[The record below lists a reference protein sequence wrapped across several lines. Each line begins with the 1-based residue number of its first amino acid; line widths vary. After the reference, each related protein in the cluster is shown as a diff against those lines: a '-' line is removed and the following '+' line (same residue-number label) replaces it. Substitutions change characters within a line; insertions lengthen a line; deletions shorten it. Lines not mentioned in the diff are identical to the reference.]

1 LGSVAQL
8 GQERTSCSCQGYARH
23 LAENFYQT
31 PSQPGFNAKPTMA
44 MAAAPEFLATY
55 DKAGSPLA
63 NMWVHTRPGPL
74 EKGAPAVAFY
84 LDGKPDPNKQVNM
97 TCYVEDVVG
106 VEARNDGER
115 IEVMLHEFLRLGM
128 EETTQFLQEEGKS
141 HVPLFMYIHKAQ
153 ACAIHE
159 QAHNQVVAT
168 ILSISIDYA

>member
-1 LGSVAQL
+1 
-8 GQERTSCSCQGYARH
+8 
-23 LAENFYQT
+23 
-31 PSQPGFNAKPTMA
+31 MA